1 MERAIGFF
9 GLCFLLGVGY
19 LLSNNRARIR
29 WKTVAWGLGLQLA
42 VAVFV
47 LRLSLGRQ
55 LLRGVADGVT
65 RLIFFADEGGKFLF
79 GWLVTDASPDRFVF
93 AFRVLPIVIFISSF
107 FSCLYY
113 LGVMQFIVGLMAR
126 VMKRLME
133 VSGAESLCAAANVFM
148 GQTEAPLVITPYIP
162 GMTQSELLAMMT
174 AGMATV
180 SGAVLGGYIAL
191 GIEPTF
197 LITASLMSA
206 PASLV
211 MAKLFI
217 PETQQ
222 SATAGRVT
230 VQIERTEANL
240 IEAAAKGAS
249 QGMML
254 ALNIAAM
261 LIAFISLIYMLN
273 ALLGWISSIW
283 GGELSLELMLGYAMA
298 PLAFLLGVPWS
309 DALEVGRC
317 FGLKI
322 ALNEF
327 IAFADLAQLKETLQP
342 RSEMIATYALCGF
355 ANFGSVGIQIGGI
368 GVLAPNRR
376 SDLARLGLRA
386 LAAGFMASC
395 MTGAIAGII
404 G

>member
-1 MERAIGFF
+1 MERAIGLL
-9 GLCFLLGVGY
+9 GLCFLLGLGY
-19 LLSNNRARIR
+19 LLSAHRARIR
-29 WKTVAWGLGLQLA
+29 WKTVAWGLGLQFV
-42 VAVFV
+42 VAFFV

-55 LLRGVADGVT
+55 LLQATADAVT
-65 RLIFFADEGGKFLF
+65 RLILFADEGGKFLF
-79 GWLVTDASPDRFVF
+79 GWLVTDPSPDRLVF

-148 GQTEAPLVITPYIP
+148 GQTEAPLVITPYIS

-191 GIEPTF
+191 GIQPTF

-211 MAKLFI
+211 MAKLFV

-222 SATAGRVT
+222 PATAGRVT
-230 VQIERTEANL
+230 VKIERPEANL

-273 ALLGWISSIW
+273 AFLGRVALIW
-283 GGELSLELMLGYAMA
+283 GGELSLQMLLGYALA
-298 PLAFLLGVPWS
+298 PLAFLLGVPPA
-309 DALEVGRC
+309 DALDVGRC

-327 IAFADLAQLKETLQP
+327 VAFADLAQLKGHLQP

-395 MTGAIAGII
+395 MTAAIAGMV

>member
-1 MERAIGFF
+1 MERAIGFL

-79 GWLVTDASPDRFVF
+79 GWLVTDSSPDTFVF

-191 GIEPTF
+191 GIQPTY

-222 SATAGRVT
+222 PATAGRVT
-230 VQIERTEANL
+230 AVVERSEANL

-273 ALLGWISSIW
+273 ALLGRIALLW
-283 GGELSLELMLGYAMA
+283 GGELSLQLMLGYAMA
-298 PLAFLLGVPWS
+298 PLAFLLGVPWA
-309 DALEVGRC
+309 DALDVGRC

-327 IAFADLAQLKETLQP
+327 IAFADLAQLKGQLQP

-355 ANFGSVGIQIGGI
+355 ANFGSIGIQIGGI

-395 MTGAIAGII
+395 MTGAIAGMI